1 MEASFIMALAYFEA
15 QLDAG
20 QLEAWRSL
28 NHPFEVQAY
37 LDAVPYSPEAINR
50 SPLRV
55 MRDRLA
61 HCLDGALFAAGALW
75 RLGYPP
81 VLVQMLPVPS
91 TDDDHILAIYK
102 RHGCFGAVAKSNFVG
117 LRFREAIYRT
127 VRELVLSYF
136 EVYFNSDGMK
146 TLREYRAP
154 LSLPRVDV
162 LDWMTDDRAADA
174 IEERLNHVR
183 RYPLISPEM
192 AADFSP
198 MDRTSYQ
205 AGMLVVNPAGLYRPK
220 S

>member
-1 MEASFIMALAYFEA
+1 MEAAFIMTLSDFEA

-20 QLEAWRSL
+20 QLKTWQSL
-28 NHPFEVQAY
+28 NHPFEIQAY
-37 LDAVPYSPEAINR
+37 LDTVPYSPDAFNR

-55 MRDRLA
+55 MRDGLA

-81 VLVQMLPVPS
+81 VLVQMLPVPG
-91 TDDDHILAIYK
+91 TDDDHIVAVYK
-102 RHGCFGAVAKSNFVG
+102 RHDCFGAVAKSNFVW

-146 TLREYRAP
+146 TLRGYRAP
-154 LSLPRVDV
+154 LSLPALDV
-162 LDWMTDDRAADA
+162 LDWMADDRAADV

-183 RYPLISPEM
+183 RYPLITPEI
-192 AADFSP
+192 ASELSP

-205 AGMLVVNPAGLYRPK
+205 AGMLVANPAGLYKPK
-220 S
+220 I

>member
-1 MEASFIMALAYFEA
+1 MTLSHFEA

-20 QLEAWRSL
+20 QLEVWRSL
-28 NHPFEVQAY
+28 SHPFEIQAY

-50 SPLRV
+50 SPLRA

-81 VLVQMLPVPS
+81 VLVQMLPVPG

-102 RHGCFGAVAKSNFVG
+102 RHGRFGAVAKSNFVG

-127 VRELVLSYF
+127 VRELALSYF
-136 EVYFNSDGMK
+136 EVYFNVDGMK

-154 LSLPRVDV
+154 LSLPPLDV

-174 IEERLNHVR
+174 IEEQLNHVR
-183 RYPLISPEM
+183 RYPLLTPET
-192 AADFSP
+192 AAELSP
-198 MDRTSYQ
+198 MDRTSYE
-205 AGMLVVNPAGLYRPK
+205 AGMLVVNPAGLYKPK